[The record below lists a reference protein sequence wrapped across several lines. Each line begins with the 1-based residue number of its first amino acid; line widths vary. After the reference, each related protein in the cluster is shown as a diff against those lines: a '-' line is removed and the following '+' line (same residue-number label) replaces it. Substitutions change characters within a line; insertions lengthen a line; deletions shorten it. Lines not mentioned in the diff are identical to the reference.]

1 MNSFYIT
8 TNHTLTYYSKFFVK
22 FITRKK
28 DVVSPWTS
36 GGLRAKQKSVGA
48 LCFRFHPKPLNTL
61 TVAKL
66 ATQCTSWTLPFLL
79 LVVWNKLPSLKMKW
93 NFFHDFFPSAFN
105 HKGPSSWVDDASF
118 TESKYNRKKMDQLK
132 GEKNVFLWFELLIPI
147 QRWSKDCR
155 SIGSQ
160 GVCITAS
167 VVALS

>member
-1 MNSFYIT
+1 MLKI
-8 TNHTLTYYSKFFVK
+8 FVK
-22 FITRKK
+22 SISRKK
-28 DVVSPWTS
+28 YVVSPWTS

-132 GEKNVFLWFELLIPI
+132 GEKKCIFVIWTPNTYTTLKQGLPLDWIPRGLHHSFRRGLVI
-147 QRWSKDCR
+147 R
-155 SIGSQ
+155 
-160 GVCITAS
+160 V
-167 VVALS
+167 